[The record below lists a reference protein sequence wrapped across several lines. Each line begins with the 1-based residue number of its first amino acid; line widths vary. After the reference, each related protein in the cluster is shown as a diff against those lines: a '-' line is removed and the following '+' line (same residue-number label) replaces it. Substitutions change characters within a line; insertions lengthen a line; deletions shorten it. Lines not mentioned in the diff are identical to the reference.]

1 MKNNALKTQQGNNGN
16 LWMET
21 GVDGMRKGHT
31 GGLGSYFNIILILL
45 NGVYTGICFIII
57 PKYSCAVN
65 ACFACTIYFKIKIG
79 F

>member
-1 MKNNALKTQQGNNGN
+1 MS

-31 GGLGSYFNIILILL
+31 RSIGNYFNIILILL
-45 NGVYTGICFIII
+45 SGVYTGIFFIII

-65 ACFACTIYFKIKIG
+65 AFFACTIYFKIKIG